1 MYSPKQV
8 DKQKDLIVGHQ
19 LFGRGKSNLRFFVKD
34 GEDLF
39 RSGEGSSMGGSTPT
53 APVEVGKEYDV
64 EIQDIAREG
73 DGIARVEGFVIFV
86 PEAKVG
92 DKVKIQIDR
101 VMRRFAIGHKI

>member
-1 MYSPKQV
+1 M
-8 DKQKDLIVGHQ
+8 
-19 LFGRGKSNLRFFVKD
+19 
-34 GEDLF
+34 F
-39 RSGEGSSMGGSTPT
+39 RSEESYSSMQSSAPS
-53 APVEVGKEYDV
+53 APVTVGAEYDAKI
-64 EIQDIAREG
+64 EDTAREG

>member
-1 MYSPKQV
+1 
-8 DKQKDLIVGHQ
+8 
-19 LFGRGKSNLRFFVKD
+19 
-34 GEDLF
+34 
-39 RSGEGSSMGGSTPT
+39 MGGSDPT

-73 DGIARVEGFVIFV
+73 DGIARIEGFVIFV